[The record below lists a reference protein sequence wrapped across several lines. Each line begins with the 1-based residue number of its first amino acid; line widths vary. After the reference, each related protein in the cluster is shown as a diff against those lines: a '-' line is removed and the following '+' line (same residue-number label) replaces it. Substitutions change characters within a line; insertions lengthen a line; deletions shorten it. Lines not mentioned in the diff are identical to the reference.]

1 MEGKIFVR
9 LQKGKDEKN
18 WQLSVGCDIPGKW
31 ILHWGVSFV
40 GDNGRLDSFFS
51 SFLIFFS
58 FFFYSFFFLISNF
71 ILAASG
77 INLQRR

>member
-1 MEGKIFVR
+1 MR

-18 WQLSVGCDIPGKW
+18 WQLSVGCNIPGKW

-40 GDNGRLDSFFS
+40 GDNGRLDSFFFL
-51 SFLIFFS
+51 FLISFSFFS
-58 FFFYSFFFLISNF
+58 FLFLISNF

>member
-18 WQLSVGCDIPGKW
+18 WQLSVGCNIPGKW

-40 GDNGRLDSFFS
+40 GDNGRLDSFF
-51 SFLIFFS
+51 
-58 FFFYSFFFLISNF
+58 FFLFFNLFLFLFF
-71 ILAASG
+71 ILFF
-77 INLQRR
+77 NF

>member
-18 WQLSVGCDIPGKW
+18 WQLSVGCNIPGKW

-40 GDNGRLDSFFS
+40 GDNGRLD
-51 SFLIFFS
+51 
-58 FFFYSFFFLISNF
+58 FFFFFFNLFLFLFF
-71 ILAASG
+71 ILFF
-77 INLQRR
+77 NF

>member
-18 WQLSVGCDIPGKW
+18 WQLSVGCNIPGKW

-40 GDNGRLDSFFS
+40 GDNGRLDSFFNL
-51 SFLIFFS
+51 FL
-58 FFFYSFFFLISNF
+58 FLFF
-71 ILAASG
+71 ILFF
-77 INLQRR
+77 NF